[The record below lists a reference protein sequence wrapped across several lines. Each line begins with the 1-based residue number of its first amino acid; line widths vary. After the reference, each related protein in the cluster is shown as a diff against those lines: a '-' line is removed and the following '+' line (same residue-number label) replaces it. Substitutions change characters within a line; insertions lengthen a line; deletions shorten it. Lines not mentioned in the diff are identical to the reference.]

1 MTLVESD
8 QAQDSNELG
17 EIMGIRYFTDGRAI
31 LAALHQDGRLAK
43 VPTTDVIMTP
53 NTTTEIILSELNT
66 LIAEQK
72 NVAVDDLAMFIGNDI
87 KPFMK
92 EEKVTKADDVSE
104 APVTPISTEPDSASS
119 LRSKADALYKEAA
132 KLRKQADD
140 LDPPKKKVVKS
151 KETSDA

>member
-1 MTLVESD
+1 
-8 QAQDSNELG
+8 
-17 EIMGIRYFTDGRAI
+17 MGIRYFTDGRAI

-53 NTTTEIILSELNT
+53 NTTTEIGLSELNT

-72 NVAVDDLAMFIGNDI
+72 GVAVDDLAMFIGNDI

-92 EEKVTKADDVSE
+92 DEKVEKVAPEVVSE
-104 APVTPISTEPDSASS
+104 TVNAPVSVDSASD

-140 LDPPKKKVVKS
+140 LDPPKKKAVKA